1 MQDGGVDV
9 GKGEEEEEEEGKTRY
24 LSLQGADEHAVEDFA
39 RFVGVAY
46 VFECFG

>member
-9 GKGEEEEEEEGKTRY
+9 GKGEEGKTTY